1 MNANEIRNQ
10 KFKEL
15 FSSWLKIMLLVT
27 FISLVGMLLTVPKPG
42 WEIVRFFVAPGAVT
56 ILCLCMEKPPAV
68 KKRDG
73 STVPLDLAKFEKQAK
88 WSSELDGDN
97 PAPREFKSVWDAL
110 TDTPEEAARLKKY
123 SEEYR
128 GVRDVKLSFPAFIK
142 QREAERSQRVRPDE
156 EAAARKRR
164 LDDEEEERLRRAR
177 EANGTFP
184 DMTQNLFMTMMIVNA
199 SNSSAANA
207 ASAPTP
213 SPAPAPEPTPICR
226 DDRVYV
232 SEPPPP
238 PAPAPSYESPAP
250 SPSYDSG
257 SSSSSYDS
265 GSSSSSSS
273 DSSSW

>member
-1 MNANEIRNQ
+1 MNANEIRKE
-10 KFKEL
+10 KFQDLRGAWIKL
-15 FSSWLKIMLLVT
+15 MLVT
-27 FISLVGMLLTVPKPG
+27 VVATVFGALVTDPLPG
-42 WEIVRFFVAPGAVT
+42 WEVVRFFIAPGAIT
-56 ILCLCMEKPPAV
+56 ILCLCMAVIVHFSYPKEKRGIP
-68 KKRDG
+68 
-73 STVPLDLAKFEKQAK
+73 SDLAKFEKRSQEL
-88 WSSELDGDN
+88 SDLDGDN
-97 PAPREFKSVWDAL
+97 PAPQEFKSVWDAL

-199 SNSSAANA
+199 SNSSAATA

-213 SPAPAPEPTPICR
+213 SPAPAPICR
-226 DDRVYV
+226 DDRVQA
-232 SEPPPP
+232 SEPPPPPP
-238 PAPAPSYESPAP
+238 PAPAPSYEPPAP